1 MPVSRRRRKKSA
13 PVVASPAAQA
23 KRAAPPPSPPWYG
36 GLILAMFILGVAWLL
51 AYYLSN
57 GGLPGV
63 QAPIGG
69 WNLLVGFGF
78 VVVGLGLATRWR

>member
-1 MPVSRRRRKKSA
+1 VPVSRRRKKKST
-13 PVVASPAAQA
+13 PVVATQAAGV

-36 GLILAMFILGVAWLL
+36 GLILAMFVIGIVWLL
-51 AYYLSN
+51 CYYLSEGN
-57 GGLPGV
+57 MPGIS
-63 QAPIGG
+63 ALGG

>member
-1 MPVSRRRRKKSA
+1 VPESRRRKKKAA
-13 PVVASPAAQA
+13 PVVATTTVRT

-36 GLILAMFILGVAWLL
+36 GLILAMFILGIVWLL

-57 GGLPGV
+57 GELPGLS
-63 QAPIGG
+63 ALGG